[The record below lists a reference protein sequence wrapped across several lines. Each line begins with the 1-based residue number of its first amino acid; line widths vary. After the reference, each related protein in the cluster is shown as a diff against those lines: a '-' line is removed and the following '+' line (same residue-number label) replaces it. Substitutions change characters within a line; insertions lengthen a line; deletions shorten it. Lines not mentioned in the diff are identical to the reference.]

1 MSEAI
6 TEIEQLAD
14 LAESQDANQENQW
27 QATDMESPE
36 NEEPSMETGELCTAI
51 LSIGFSL
58 VASRRGAHW
67 ELNRTEADETGRAIG
82 AVLDKYFPDLAGSS
96 GAEVTAAMTL
106 GMVLMGR
113 LAEDKR
119 INEREVGPKAAAEP
133 QRAKA
138 RTQPNDAP
146 ENDGLDL
153 SNVDAA

>member
-1 MSEAI
+1 
-6 TEIEQLAD
+6 
-14 LAESQDANQENQW
+14 
-27 QATDMESPE
+27 
-36 NEEPSMETGELCTAI
+36 
-51 LSIGFSL
+51 
-58 VASRRGAHW
+58 
-67 ELNRTEADETGRAIG
+67 
-82 AVLDKYFPDLAGSS
+82 
-96 GAEVTAAMTL
+96 
-106 GMVLMGR
+106 MGR